1 MSKVNRGVQFEKMI
15 ADGFSNVPNTIVI
28 RLKDPQNGYAGNNNP
43 CDYIVYREPILY
55 CIECKS
61 TYGNTLSISSNNVR
75 HHHGNISDFQ
85 WDSLLNY
92 STYSGVISGYMIW
105 FIDHDKTIFVP
116 ATYLKKLYSQ
126 GKKSLNIRLDCDT
139 NECFEIE
146 GKKKRILF
154 EYNMKDFME
163 NYGNFNI

>member
-1 MSKVNRGVQFEKMI
+1 
-15 ADGFSNVPNTIVI
+15 
-28 RLKDPQNGYAGNNNP
+28 
-43 CDYIVYREPILY
+43 
-55 CIECKS
+55 
-61 TYGNTLSISSNNVR
+61 
-75 HHHGNISDFQ
+75 
-85 WDSLLNY
+85 
-92 STYSGVISGYMIW
+92 MIW
-105 FIDHDKTIFVP
+105 FIDHDKTIFVT